1 VIANRVIAKGRDGQ
15 REDHFRFGTRLAIDF
30 PVRVESIPLDLSPR
44 KKTSL
49 RVDHER
55 RRLQKLTATDKC
67 VRRNGRTS
75 LTDEKRMSGLSGVIK
90 WNVSRG
96 GMAPFVWPDIAAT
109 NPHFRR
115 PEPRGRCWVS
125 AIAATPPLQVFSLS
139 LSLKETSS
147 SRQMQGEQR
156 SFAAFPSSPLHDPQA
171 TILSGRD
178 DAAQLLR
185 EL

>member
-1 VIANRVIAKGRDGQ
+1 VIAKGRDGQ

-30 PVRVESIPLDLSPR
+30 PVRVESIPLELSPR

-125 AIAATPPLQVFSLS
+125 AIAATPPLQVFSTHRASLTSAFLHRILFTSLS
-139 LSLKETSS
+139 LSLS
-147 SRQMQGEQR
+147 
-156 SFAAFPSSPLHDPQA
+156 LC
-171 TILSGRD
+171 LSLSLSERD
-178 DAAQLLR
+178 IV
-185 EL
+185 